1 LAIAIAGGIGGSSL
15 LALYFTPALYLLL
28 FGNQGKSKG
37 DRAIATPAPQVPEPS
52 NV

>member
-15 LALYFTPALYLLL
+15 LALYFTPALYLLI
-28 FGNQGKSKG
+28 FGNRGKKG